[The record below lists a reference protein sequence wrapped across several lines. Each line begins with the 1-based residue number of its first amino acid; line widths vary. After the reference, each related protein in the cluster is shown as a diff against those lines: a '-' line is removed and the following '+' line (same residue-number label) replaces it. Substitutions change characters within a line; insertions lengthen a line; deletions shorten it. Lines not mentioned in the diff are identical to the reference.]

1 MKNIIIILIVLI
13 PFGLFGQA
21 EFVEPELVSS
31 EVFIKGN
38 FNNLHNQKY
47 IFKDKIYFMGAD
59 ASHGSELWVSDG
71 TPQGTY
77 MLKDCTPNGNSE
89 LYIFKANLDNL
100 VFSVK
105 DENGKGSLWATDG
118 TKSGTIQL
126 ANVTVQIA
134 YAPLPKAQELKEN
147 CGKIIFSGDDGVHG
161 SEPWITDGTP
171 GGTYMI
177 QDLGVDGGSNPWFF
191 ESVGG
196 KFVFTTN
203 QNVGFKSVIWS
214 TDGSKNSCNRIFQGN
229 DGQSDI
235 IDVGLESQLLVIN
248 SFSDPITNTGYTLI
262 SVTDGTLE
270 GTIPILGQDKT
281 LTGFPVNFTRIKNEV
296 YFNLSN
302 SWNNVLYVTDGNEK
316 GTEKLLETNAG
327 VVDVVNWNDK
337 LFYHG
342 NSDGNFISDGTKEGT
357 FEINELT
364 DEPVYFEEYFIM
376 DDKLYFGD
384 YADEGIFSIWVSDG
398 TKEGTYK
405 VKTMNEANEKVYF
418 NFENRFNGNLVF
430 SYKEGINLNKLWV
443 TDGSE
448 IGTKPIAEF
457 SFILDFKNYG
467 FTHIGQYGDYLLI
480 IPSYQIKENYMFLLN
495 KDGELTRVEPDGV
508 NRANKF
514 VLESGL
520 AIVGEL
526 NGYLYFVANYFDS
539 GEQLWRIQVGDTTT
553 KAEPTVTYDYKLY
566 PNPVVDYVNINIEHC
581 AGVAIYNSIGTKLT
595 ELRISDGRINV
606 TDLYPGV
613 YFVVDEQGNNIA
625 KFVKE

>member
-59 ASHGSELWVSDG
+59 ATHGSELWVSDG

-89 LYIFKANLDNL
+89 LYIFKTNLNNL

-118 TKSGTIQL
+118 TKAGTIQL
-126 ANVTVQIA
+126 ANVTVQVA

-235 IDVGLESQLLVIN
+235 IDAGLEGQLLVIN
-248 SFSDPITNTGYTLI
+248 IEKQQSLI
-262 SVTDGTLE
+262 PQRL
-270 GTIPILGQDKT
+270 
-281 LTGFPVNFTRIKNEV
+281 R
-296 YFNLSN
+296 
-302 SWNNVLYVTDGNEK
+302 
-316 GTEKLLETNAG
+316 
-327 VVDVVNWNDK
+327 
-337 LFYHG
+337 
-342 NSDGNFISDGTKEGT
+342 
-357 FEINELT
+357 
-364 DEPVYFEEYFIM
+364 
-376 DDKLYFGD
+376 
-384 YADEGIFSIWVSDG
+384 
-398 TKEGTYK
+398 
-405 VKTMNEANEKVYF
+405 
-418 NFENRFNGNLVF
+418 
-430 SYKEGINLNKLWV
+430 SY
-443 TDGSE
+443 
-448 IGTKPIAEF
+448 P
-457 SFILDFKNYG
+457 
-467 FTHIGQYGDYLLI
+467 LLI
-480 IPSYQIKENYMFLLN
+480 TSYTHL
-495 KDGELTRVEPDGV
+495 
-508 NRANKF
+508 
-514 VLESGL
+514 S
-520 AIVGEL
+520 
-526 NGYLYFVANYFDS
+526 
-539 GEQLWRIQVGDTTT
+539 
-553 KAEPTVTYDYKLY
+553 
-566 PNPVVDYVNINIEHC
+566 
-581 AGVAIYNSIGTKLT
+581 
-595 ELRISDGRINV
+595 
-606 TDLYPGV
+606 
-613 YFVVDEQGNNIA
+613 
-625 KFVKE
+625 